1 MTVQLTVNGRTVD
14 LVRELSLP
22 EFLATR
28 QIDPRH
34 IAVARNGDVLDRERY
49 ADVVLH
55 AGDVI
60 EIVRMV
66 GGG

>member
-1 MTVQLTVNGRTVD
+1 MVTLTINGKPVELEREMALPAFLD
-14 LVRELSLP
+14 LRG
-22 EFLATR
+22 
-28 QIDPRH
+28 IDRRH
-34 IAVARNGDVLDRERY
+34 IAVARNGDVLDRGAYDE
-49 ADVVLH
+49 VLLR

>member
-1 MTVQLTVNGRTVD
+1 MMVQLTVNGKPM
-14 LVRELSLP
+14 ELENEMLLP
-22 EFLATR
+22 AFLAAR

-34 IAVARNGDVLDRERY
+34 IAVACNGDVLDRDCY
-49 ADVVLH
+49 AEVMLRS
-55 AGDVI
+55 GDVI